1 MTIVKNARRL
11 TNLAHEWLLGISTRG
26 VAPAENSLGVHYATV
41 DYVDIKSILQE
52 LDLKPTDVLV
62 DIGSGKGRVVCL
74 AARRRL
80 GRIVGVE
87 YSRTLSELAR
97 VNVARLRGRRTPI
110 DLQTMA
116 AEDYDYSDATVL
128 YLFNPFEA
136 EILDTVLKK
145 VRHDR
150 GDRPVR
156 IAFVMESPA
165 QKSVFDIHTW
175 LGCKRRWTDRAGH
188 TVALYSGGSN

>member
-1 MTIVKNARRL
+1 MTIAKCARRL

-26 VAPAENSLGVHYATV
+26 FAPAENRLGVHYATA
-41 DYVDIKSILQE
+41 DYADIKCILWE
-52 LDLKPTDVLV
+52 LNLKPTDVLV

-80 GRIVGVE
+80 QRVVGVE
-87 YSRTLSELAR
+87 YSRSLSDLAR

-110 DLQTMA
+110 DLQTIA
-116 AEDYDYSDATVL
+116 AEDYDYSDATAL
-128 YLFNPFEA
+128 HLFNPFEA
-136 EILDTVLKK
+136 EILDTVLRK

-156 IAFVMESPA
+156 IAFMMESPA
-165 QKSVFDIHTW
+165 QKTVFEIHTW
-175 LGCKRRWTDRAGH
+175 LRCDRRWTDRAGH
-188 TVALYSGGSN
+188 TVSLYSGGSD